1 MWHHKLMDN
10 MLQIVLNGALS
21 NVPVVK
27 EEVLP

>member
-1 MWHHKLMDN
+1 MQQLTDN
-10 MLQIVLNGALS
+10 MLQIVLNGALN